1 MHPCIFIIQTYK
13 NKLDWQPALKGFKIY
28 LRLERSLSANT
39 LEAYLHDVGKLL
51 QYLNAHYLDKKPTE
65 ISTDDLKNFIVW
77 VNQLGMLPPTQAR
90 VLSGLKSFF
99 KYLLLEDLITADPS
113 TLLESPRL
121 SRKLPDTLNS
131 LEINRLISA
140 IDLSSSE
147 GMRNK
152 AMLEVLY
159 GCGLRVSELCDLKIS
174 NLFLDVEFIK
184 ITGKGNKERLV
195 PIGSEAI
202 KFLKIYLEETRVHQ
216 NIKPGKED
224 FAFLNRRGNPLSRV
238 MVFIIIKKL
247 AAEISLK
254 KNISPH
260 TFRHSFA
267 THLVEGGADLRAVQ
281 EMLGHESITTT
292 EIYTHLDRNYLR
304 ETIIQYH
311 PRS

>member
-1 MHPCIFIIQTYK
+1 M
-13 NKLDWQPALKGFKIY
+13 DWQPALKGFKTY
-28 LRLERSLSANT
+28 LRLERSLSLNT
-39 LEAYLHDVGKLL
+39 IEAYLHDVGKLL
-51 QYLNAHYLDKKPTE
+51 QYIKASGTDQLPSQ
-65 ISTDDLKNFIVW
+65 ISRVDLQNFIAW
-77 VNQLGMLPPTQAR
+77 AAQLGMLPHTQAR
-90 VLSGLKSFF
+90 VLSGLKAFF
-99 KYLLLEDLITADPS
+99 KYLLLEDLIFTDPS
-113 TLLESPRL
+113 ALLESPRL
-121 SRKLPDTLNS
+121 SRKLPDTLNII
-131 LEINRLISA
+131 EINNLISA
-140 IDLSSSE
+140 IDLSKAE

-159 GCGLRVSELCDLKIS
+159 GCGLRVSELCNMKIS
-174 NLFLDVEFIK
+174 DLFLDVEFIK
-184 ITGKGNKERLV
+184 ITGKGNKERLI

-202 KFLKIYLEETRVHQ
+202 KLIRIYLEESRVHIK
-216 NIKPGKED
+216 IKPGKED
-224 FAFLNRRGNPLSRV
+224 FLFLNKRGNPLSRV
-238 MVFIIIKKL
+238 MVFIIIKQL
-247 AAEISLK
+247 AEEIGLK